1 MHDERSPGLS
11 GRRAL
16 TSHPRTL
23 VSKGG
28 PGARPSIVRPV
39 LAASAGAML
48 LLAVAGSSVG
58 LGHEGGPRLIL
69 EPERVRPG
77 GVLTI
82 RVEDLPPER
91 PIDLSIAGSAGSV
104 ALASVVV
111 DPEGH
116 ATVFV
121 EVPVDLPVGLYSVNA
136 EAEDVDVA
144 SASVLVEGAPV
155 AEGGEP
161 GEKDEDDML
170 LIPLP
175 SGWQQS
181 LSGPIVTARPLTET
195 SPAGSGSRLA
205 IEGVVAVI
213 AVALVLGSVAFVL
226 TTRLR
231 RRA

>member
-11 GRRAL
+11 CRGAL
-16 TSHPRTL
+16 TSDGVRHA
-23 VSKGG
+23 KGG
-28 PGARPSIVRPV
+28 LRARPSIVRRTLGGLVSIPV
-39 LAASAGAML
+39 LLFTVG
-48 LLAVAGSSVG
+48 GSIAFA
-58 LGHEGGPRLIL
+58 HEGGPRLIL
-69 EPERVRPG
+69 EPDRVRPG

-91 PIDLSIAGSAGSV
+91 PVELSIAGSSGSV

-111 DPEGH
+111 NPEGH

-121 EVPVDLPVGLYSVNA
+121 EVPADLPVGGYTVNA
-136 EAEDVDVA
+136 KAEDVDVA
-144 SASVLVEGAPV
+144 GASVTVEGAPV
-155 AEGGEP
+155 VEGGEP

-195 SPAGSGSRLA
+195 LPIGSGQPPAVEGIVAA
-205 IEGVVAVI
+205 IAI
-213 AVALVLGSVAFVL
+213 ALVLGSAALVVG
-226 TTRLR
+226 TRLR
-231 RRA
+231 AKT

>member
-1 MHDERSPGLS
+1 VHDERSPGLP

-16 TSHPRTL
+16 TSLRMTSLP
-23 VSKGG
+23 KGG
-28 PGARPSIVRPV
+28 PTARLSIVRSAFTGSW
-39 LAASAGAML
+39 LAL
-48 LLAVAGSSVG
+48 LLFAVAGWSVG

-69 EPERVRPG
+69 EPERVNPG

-91 PIDLSIAGSAGSV
+91 PVDLSIAGSAGSV
-104 ALASVVV
+104 PLASVVV

-121 EVPVDLPVGLYSVNA
+121 EVPIDLPIGSYMVNA
-136 EAEDVDVA
+136 DAEDVVVA
-144 SASVLVEGAPV
+144 GASVTVEGAPV

-181 LSGPIVTARPLTET
+181 LSGPIITARPLTET
-195 SPAGSGSRLA
+195 LPAGSGSRLA
-205 IEGVVAVI
+205 IEGVVAAI
-213 AVALVLGSVAFVL
+213 AVALVLGSIAFVM
-226 TTRLR
+226 TSRLR

>member
-1 MHDERSPGLS
+1 MHDEWGSGLS
-11 GRRAL
+11 GSRAL
-16 TSHPRTL
+16 TSL
-23 VSKGG
+23 SMSLLSKGG
-28 PGARPSIVRPV
+28 PRARPSIVRPA
-39 LAASAGAML
+39 LAGPAMALL
-48 LLAVAGSSVG
+48 LLAIAGSSVG

-82 RVEDLPPER
+82 RLEDLPPER
-91 PIDLSIAGSAGSV
+91 KVDLSITGSAGSV
-104 ALASVVV
+104 PLASVSV

-121 EVPVDLPVGLYSVNA
+121 EVPADLPLGSYTVNA
-136 EAEDVDVA
+136 DAE
-144 SASVLVEGAPV
+144 SVEVVGVSVTVEGMPV
-155 AEGGEP
+155 TQGGEP

-195 SPAGSGSRLA
+195 LPAGSGSRLA
-205 IEGVVAVI
+205 VEGIVAVVA
-213 AVALVLGSVAFVL
+213 AAMVLGSIGFVL
-226 TTRLR
+226 ASRLR

>member
-1 MHDERSPGLS
+1 M
-11 GRRAL
+11 
-16 TSHPRTL
+16 
-23 VSKGG
+23 KGG
-28 PGARPSIVRPV
+28 PPARPSVVRPS
-39 LAASAGAML
+39 LAAPVVAL
-48 LLAVAGSSVG
+48 LLLGVAGSSIG

-91 PIDLSIAGSAGSV
+91 PVDLSIAGSAGSV
-104 ALASVVV
+104 PLASVVV

-121 EVPVDLPVGLYSVNA
+121 EVPIDLPIGSYMVNA
-136 EAEDVDVA
+136 DAEDVVVA
-144 SASVLVEGAPV
+144 GASVTVEGAPV
-155 AEGGEP
+155 AGGGEP

-195 SPAGSGSRLA
+195 LPAGSGSRPA
-205 IEGVVAVI
+205 IEGVVAAI
-213 AVALVLGSVAFVL
+213 AVALVLGSVAFVM
-226 TTRLR
+226 TSGLR

>member
-1 MHDERSPGLS
+1 M
-11 GRRAL
+11 
-16 TSHPRTL
+16 
-23 VSKGG
+23 KGG
-28 PGARPSIVRPV
+28 PSARPSVVRPS
-39 LAASAGAML
+39 LAAPVVAL
-48 LLAVAGSSVG
+48 ILLAVAGSSIG

-69 EPERVRPG
+69 EPGRVRPG

-91 PIDLSIAGSAGSV
+91 PVDLSIAGSAGSV
-104 ALASVVV
+104 PLASVVV

-121 EVPVDLPVGLYSVNA
+121 EVPVDLPLGAYMVNA
-136 EAEDVDVA
+136 EADDVA
-144 SASVLVEGAPV
+144 VAGASVTVEGAPV
-155 AEGGEP
+155 AAAGEP

-170 LIPLP
+170 LIALP

-181 LSGPIVTARPLTET
+181 LSGPIITARPLTET
-195 SPAGSGSRLA
+195 LPAGSGSRLA
-205 IEGVVAVI
+205 IEGVVAAI
-213 AVALVLGSVAFVL
+213 AAVVGLGSIAFVM